1 MKKMKRTWAILLA
14 LVLTVALAVPGFAA
28 EGVYSIT
35 ITNDKAGH
43 TYEAYQIFAGTV
55 ASDDEQEGNETGP
68 MLGNITW
75 GDGVNG
81 DRIGAL
87 LAALK
92 ADANLV
98 ALPGMADAANAAD
111 VAAALDGANAETAA
125 AFAEVVSGF
134 LAAAPTGQTN
144 EHVDNARY
152 VINGLPAGYYLVKDK
167 DDSLEGDADNATE
180 YIVQVLGNVTMEPK
194 DSDIPT
200 VEKKVSEEDYRQ
212 DDGYGTTYNDV
223 ADWDIGDSVPFKL
236 IGSIPDMSAY
246 DTYEYIFTDTL
257 SNGLTLQ
264 VETIN
269 VYIALGRDDEVRE
282 YTPLTEDVDYTLT
295 PNNVENG
302 GGSFSIAFDNLKTAP
317 YIAEGNRNFVIV
329 TYDATLNPNAEIGLP
344 GNPNSVYLEFS
355 NNPNG
360 DGLGRTTEDRVI
372 VFTYELDG
380 DKVDGANPDTKLPG
394 AQFVLFNGGHTRVAQ
409 IDANGRLADWL
420 EPVDINHDV
429 TGNNDAER
437 MANLTAEDFAN
448 YNNGSLLITSAE
460 NGLFS
465 VAGLDD
471 GTYYL
476 REIKAPDGYNLLDAD
491 LRVVIDADTANG
503 QNWDGVTPGT
513 ALTGLTVTTQLG
525 EDGEAVGP
533 VVGDTTDGAVAITV
547 ENNGGS
553 TLPETGGIGT
563 TIFYAAGALL
573 VLCAGVLLFVKL
585 RMRKAGDE

>member
-1 MKKMKRTWAILLA
+1 MKKMRRTWAILLA

-28 EGVYSIT
+28 EGGYSIT

-55 ASDDEQEGNETGP
+55 ASDDPTDGATEGP
-68 MLGNITW
+68 MLGNIIW
-75 GDGVNG
+75 GTGVDAG
-81 DRIGAL
+81 RIDDL

-92 ADANLV
+92 ADATLGV
-98 ALPGMADAANAAD
+98 LEGMVGAATAAD

-144 EHVDNARY
+144 THVDNARY
-152 VINGLPAGYYLVKDK
+152 VINGLPAGYYLVKDQ
-167 DDSLEGDADNATE
+167 DGSLDGDADNATE

-200 VEKKVSEEDYRQ
+200 VEKKVSEEDYHQ

-264 VETIN
+264 EETIN
-269 VYIALGRDDEVRE
+269 VYIAVNRNDEVRD
-282 YTPLTEDVDYTLT
+282 YTPLTEGVDYTLT
-295 PNNVENG
+295 LDNVGNG
-302 GGSFSIAFDNLKTAP
+302 GGSFSIAFDDLKTAP
-317 YIAEGNRNFVIV
+317 YIDQGNRNYVIV
-329 TYDATLNPNAEIGLP
+329 TYDATLNANAEIGLD

-360 DGLGRTTEDRVI
+360 VGLGRTTEDTVI
-372 VFTYELDG
+372 VFTYELG
-380 DKVDGANPDTKLPG
+380 GTKVDGENNDTTLPG
-394 AQFVLFNGGHTRVAQ
+394 AQFVLFNGGHTRVAAVVNGKLSGWSELPDGYLAANHEE
-409 IDANGRLADWL
+409 IPDDAW
-420 EPVDINHDV
+420 
-429 TGNNDAER
+429 AEV
-437 MANLTAEDFAN
+437 ANAT
-448 YNNGSLLITSAE
+448 ITSDE
-460 NGLFS
+460 DGLFS

-476 REIKAPDGYNLLDAD
+476 REIKAPDGYNLLEDD
-491 LRVVIDADTANG
+491 LKIVITATTTNG
-503 QNWDGVTPGT
+503 QTWNGVAADALT
-513 ALTGLTVTTQLG
+513 ALTISVDDAAA
-525 EDGEAVGP
+525 EN
-533 VVGDTTDGAVAITV
+533 GDPNTGAVAITV

>member
-1 MKKMKRTWAILLA
+1 MKKMRRTWAILLA

-28 EGVYSIT
+28 EGGYSIT

-55 ASDDEQEGNETGP
+55 ASDDEQNVGGGDGITGP

-75 GDGVNG
+75 GTGVNG
-81 DRIGAL
+81 DAL

-92 ADANLV
+92 A
-98 ALPGMADAANAAD
+98 ADNGKYGACTTAAD
-111 VAAALDGANAETAA
+111 VAEALGAEGATAADAA
-125 AFAEVVSGF
+125 AFAEI
-134 LAAAPTGQTN
+134 AAQHLTETHYDSTEGDGVYTISN
-144 EHVDNARY
+144 
-152 VINGLPAGYYLVKDK
+152 LPAGYYLVKDQ
-167 DDSLEGDADNATE
+167 DGSLDGDADNATE

-200 VEKKVSEEDYRQ
+200 VEKKVYDEEFARADV
-212 DDGYGTTYNDV
+212 DGTYGTGYNDV
-223 ADWDIGDSVPFKL
+223 ADWDIGDRVPFKL
-236 IGSIPDMSAY
+236 IATVPQNIDAY
-246 DTYEYIFTDTL
+246 EEYMFVFNDTL
-257 SNGLTLQ
+257 SNGLTLDADS
-264 VETIN
+264 IN
-269 VYIALGRDDEVRE
+269 VYVTETTNANINDFDPQANTLYEVSE
-282 YTPLTEDVDYTLT
+282 VTD
-295 PNNVENG
+295 G
-302 GGSFSIAFDNLKTAP
+302 AFSITIQNIKALDAHNHPAN
-317 YIAEGNRNFVIV
+317 YIII
-329 TYDATLNPNAEIGLP
+329 TYDATLNEDAVIGLP
-344 GNPNSVYLEFS
+344 GNPNSVDLQFS
-355 NNPNG
+355 NDPNG

-372 VFTYELDG
+372 VFTYELG
-380 DKVDGANPDTKLPG
+380 GTKVDGENNATLPD

-409 IDANGRLADWL
+409 IDANGRLSDWL
-420 EPVDINHDV
+420 EPDVINHDV

-448 YNNGSLLITSAE
+448 YNNGSLLITSDE
-460 NGLFS
+460 DGLFS

-476 REIKAPDGYNLLDAD
+476 REIKAPDGYNLLEDD
-491 LRVVIDADTANG
+491 LKIVITATTANG
-503 QNWDGVTPGT
+503 QTWDDFNPGNALT
-513 ALTGLTVTTQLG
+513 ALTIAVN
-525 EDGEAVGP
+525 DGGAQNGVL
-533 VVGDTTDGAVAITV
+533 DTGAVAITV

>member
-28 EGVYSIT
+28 EGGYSIT

-55 ASDDEQEGNETGP
+55 ASDDEQNVGGGDGITGP
-68 MLGNITW
+68 MLGDITW
-75 GDGVNG
+75 GTGVNG
-81 DRIGAL
+81 DAL

-92 ADANLV
+92 A
-98 ALPGMADAANAAD
+98 ADDGKYGACTTAAD
-111 VAAALDGANAETAA
+111 VAEALGAEGATAADAA
-125 AFAEVVSGF
+125 AFAEIAALHLAVV
-134 LAAAPTGQTN
+134 TGTATEPVN
-144 EHVDNARY
+144 GNY
-152 VINGLPAGYYLVKDK
+152 VIANLPAGYYLVKDQ
-167 DDSLEGDADNATE
+167 DGSLQGEEDTATE

-200 VEKKVSEEDYRQ
+200 VEKKVSEEDYHR

-264 VETIN
+264 EGTIN

-282 YTPLTEDVDYTLT
+282 YTPLTEGEDYTLT
-295 PNNVENG
+295 LNNVENG
-302 GGSFSIAFDNLKTAP
+302 GGSFSIAFDDLKTAP
-317 YIAEGNRNFVIV
+317 YIDQGNRNFVIV
-329 TYDATLNPNAEIGLP
+329 TYDATLNANAEIGLP
-344 GNPNSVYLEFS
+344 GNPNSVDLQFS
-355 NNPNG
+355 NDPNG
-360 DGLGRTTEDRVI
+360 DGLGRTTEDTVI

-380 DKVDGANPDTKLPG
+380 TKVDGEDNATLPG
-394 AQFVLFNGGHTRVAQ
+394 AQFVLFNGGYTRVAQ

-420 EPVDINHDV
+420 EPVDINPDV

-437 MANLTAEDFAN
+437 MANLTAENFAN

-525 EDGEAVGP
+525 EDGGVNGP
-533 VVGDTTDGAVAITV
+533 VAGDTTDGAVAITV